1 MHLLYACERGTNFY
15 TSYMKGLPFQ
25 SQIVYNCFDKGCP
38 TKAHAAMPIGIM
50 GTKELG
56 VDWLR
61 FTAFTNKKRE
71 GINSFVCAVSLFV
84 TGTPNASIKD
94 MNPSNL

>member
-1 MHLLYACERGTNFY
+1 
-15 TSYMKGLPFQ
+15 
-25 SQIVYNCFDKGCP
+25 
-38 TKAHAAMPIGIM
+38 MPIGIM